1 MDENYLDDVYFI
13 GDSRT
18 VGLVR
23 AGMPEDHL
31 FAETGMCHEDALTK
45 RVVILDDTAYL
56 TIPDALQIV
65 APKIAVVNF
74 EMCIRDRDRSS
85 RTHKTAPKFQKISRR
100 IHKNWNHQTAQKHR
114 EHLKQERERSSL
126 Q

>member
-1 MDENYLDDVYFI
+1 MQQSGTESSTDAKTEPRETTLAYTGEMDENYLDDVYFI

-56 TIPDALQIV
+56 DDP
-65 APKIAVVNF
+65 
-74 EMCIRDRDRSS
+74 
-85 RTHKTAPKFQKISRR
+85 RR
-100 IHKNWNHQTAQKHR
+100 IADCGAEDCGCKLRHKRYWFYG
-114 EHLKQERERSSL
+114 
-126 Q
+126 